1 MDTLITLSSH
11 SEFAV
16 MARVQILDKDVV
28 VASFELPFADELRL
42 LFSILLYII
51 VFELRRNIL
60 KTQVSDV
67 CILLVVIGHEVFFI
81 E

>member
-1 MDTLITLSSH
+1 
-11 SEFAV
+11 

-67 CILLVVIGHEVFFI
+67 CILLVDIGHEVFFY
-81 E
+81 